1 MKMKP
6 EEIQRIAQLARLRI
20 DVDHHAEVGLRLS
33 AILDLVQQMHQVDT
47 QNIEPLAH
55 PLNVTQRL
63 RGDEVTETDQRER
76 FQQLAPLTEDGLYL
90 VPKVIE

>member
-1 MKMKP
+1 MKP

-20 DVDHHAEVGLRLS
+20 DVDHPAEVGVRLS
-33 AILDLVQQMHQVDT
+33 AILDLVQQMHQIDT

-55 PLNVTQRL
+55 PHNVTQRL